1 MVISLF
7 LLDLAG
13 KGRPCQRAGL
23 LIIHTR
29 PVFGGYAGTVNSHKP
44 ADLIGDLPTFA
55 HLRKAVQEC
64 EGCDLFRHAT
74 QAVPGEGPAKAR
86 LLFVG
91 EQPGNEEDLEGR
103 PFVGPAGRILAR
115 ALADAGI
122 PREQSYVT
130 NAVKHF
136 KFEERGK
143 RRIHKKP
150 SAAEVRACGPW
161 LEAEIGLVKPEIIV
175 CLGATAAQALL
186 GREYRLTKERGTF
199 RTREDGSKITSTVH
213 PSAVLRAPDEDR
225 EAMYAAFVD
234 DLRKVAREMN
244 G

>member
-1 MVISLF
+1 
-7 LLDLAG
+7 
-13 KGRPCQRAGL
+13 
-23 LIIHTR
+23 
-29 PVFGGYAGTVNSHKP
+29 VNRHQP
-44 ADLIGDLPTFA
+44 ADLIGDRPTLA
-55 HLRKAVQEC
+55 SLRHAVQEC

-86 LLFVG
+86 LMFVG
-91 EQPGNEEDLEGR
+91 EQPGNEEDIEGR

-122 PREQSYVT
+122 PREQAYVT

-143 RRIHKKP
+143 RTIHKKP
-150 SAAEVRACGPW
+150 SAAEVRACAPW
-161 LEAEIGLVKPEIIV
+161 REAEIGLVKPEIVV

-186 GREYRLTKERGTF
+186 GREYRLSKERGTF
-199 RTREDGSKITSTVH
+199 RAREGGPKITSTAH

-225 EAMYAAFVD
+225 EAMYAALVK
-234 DLRKVAREMN
+234 DLRKVAREMK